1 MKLTVRRSLAIA
13 LTLFVFLLLASL
25 GLILLPVDR
34 RVTIP
39 GVFAYREVHPVVC
52 ETPGFVAEIFVETDS
67 SLEGGTPILRLSNS
81 ELESELRR
89 TTVSVDMIDLE
100 LREILRAGGYDATV
114 GELDV
119 SRMREDLSFRRDR
132 LAYLEEAMQ
141 SARDL
146 AGRNLASRRSYEEA
160 ELDYKEELA
169 RVSELEIDLAKAQRN
184 LQELDT
190 ATRLQYEVKTK
201 QHEIELE
208 RLALLQSQQ
217 EKLIV
222 RAPATGRLVAPD
234 IHKLRNTRLT
244 AGTQIGEVVSDD
256 LLFKAVAGGVDV
268 VRIREGQNVYFNVEL
283 FRRKQIVQGRVA
295 RVGAQPSSGSVTG
308 FPVEIEVPDRRFFD
322 RGRELFLQAG
332 VTGEAVVVTEEGLP
346 LARVLWERVIDAV
359 DPY

>member
-1 MKLTVRRSLAIA
+1 MKLTVRRSLGIA
-13 LTLFVFLLLASL
+13 ALLFVFLLVASV

-52 ETPGFVAEIFVETDS
+52 EVAGFVAEVLVESDAPVEQGS
-67 SLEGGTPILRLSNS
+67 PILRLSNN

-89 TTVSVDMIDLE
+89 TRTGVEMIDLE
-100 LREILRAGGYDATV
+100 LRQILRSGGYDASL

-119 SRMREDLSFRRDR
+119 SRMNEDLAFRRDR
-132 LAYLEEAMQ
+132 LAYLAEVMR
-141 SARDL
+141 SAQDL

-160 ELDYKEELA
+160 ELAYKEELA
-169 RVSELEIDLAKAQRN
+169 RVSELEIELAKAQRK
-184 LQELDT
+184 LLELDT
-190 ATRLQYEVKTK
+190 ATRLNYEVKK
-201 QHEIELE
+201 KEHEIELE
-208 RLALLQSQQ
+208 RLSLLQSQRD
-217 EKLIV
+217 KLMV
-222 RAPATGRLVAPD
+222 RAPAAGRFVARD
-234 IHKLRNTRLT
+234 IDRLRNTRL
-244 AGTQIGEVVSDD
+244 APGTQIGEVVSDD
-256 LLFKAVAGGVDV
+256 LLFKALAGAVDV

-283 FRRKQIVQGRVA
+283 FRRKQIVQGRVVH
-295 RVGAQPSSGSVTG
+295 VGAQPSNGAATG

-346 LARVLWERVIDAV
+346 LARVLWERVVDAV